1 MTRSSRSV
9 RLARWLVPAG
19 VAAAVAVA
27 SFASTV
33 VARAAGTPK
42 LAPATA
48 AQLLAAVQNAR
59 PAGMSG
65 TVVETAKLGLPSLPD
80 MGPAGGGSGL
90 SVENLIT
97 GSHTI
102 RVWFAGPTKQRI
114 ALLGQLSESDV
125 IHNGTD
131 LYIYQSDGRTVT
143 HDKVPASTDIATSRG
158 SSSLSSLPT
167 DPAKTPQQLAQQAL
181 SAIDPTTSV
190 TVDDNARVAGRAAYQ
205 LVVAPKDA
213 RSLIGSIRIA
223 VDSAT
228 SVPLRVQIF
237 ARGASSP
244 ALQIGFTDVS
254 FNVPSDSVF
263 DFTPPPGST
272 TPPAGP
278 PGGPGGP
285 KVIRP
290 SGGVDK
296 GGPGQDKGGPGQ
308 VTTPQASSGKPTVL
322 GKGWTAVAK
331 LPSSA
336 LGGTNLGGSPD
347 GRGSALGILNQ
358 IATPVAG
365 GHIVTGALATIFLAD
380 DGTVYVGAV
389 TQAALMQVVSTG
401 QGL

>member
-1 MTRSSRSV
+1 MIGSSRSSR
-9 RLARWLVPAG
+9 LTRWLLPAG

-33 VARAAGTPK
+33 VARASGTPK

-48 AQLLAAVQNAR
+48 AQLLAAVHNAH

-65 TVVETAKLGLPSLPD
+65 TIVETAKLGLPSLPD
-80 MGPAGGGSGL
+80 IGPAGGGSGL

-102 RVWFAGPTKQRI
+102 RVWYAGPTKQRI
-114 ALLGQLSESDV
+114 ALLGQLSESDI

-143 HDKVPASTDIATSRG
+143 HDKVPASTDVASGSPTLPGMSTS
-158 SSSLSSLPT
+158 
-167 DPAKTPQQLAQQAL
+167 PAKTPQQLAQQAL
-181 SAIDPTTSV
+181 SAIDPTTTV
-190 TVDDNARVAGRAAYQ
+190 TVDDNVRVAGRSAYQ
-205 LVVAPKDA
+205 LVLEPKDT
-213 RSLIGSIRIA
+213 RSRIGSVRIA

-263 DFTPPPGST
+263 EFTPPPGST
-272 TPPAGP
+272 TPAAGA
-278 PGGPGGP
+278 GGP
-285 KVIRP
+285 KVAGPHLTTHKEGTFR
-290 SGGVDK
+290 
-296 GGPGQDKGGPGQ
+296 GGPGDA
-308 VTTPQASSGKPTVL
+308 TSTSSGKPTVL
-322 GKGWTAVAK
+322 GKGWTAVVK

-336 LGGTNLGGSPD
+336 LDGTNLGGSPD

-358 IATPVAG
+358 ISTPVTG
-365 GHIVTGALATIFLAD
+365 GHIVNSALATIFIAD

-389 TQAALMQVVSTG
+389 DQAALMQVASTG
-401 QGL
+401 HGL

>member
-1 MTRSSRSV
+1 MTRSSRSA

-48 AQLLAAVQNAR
+48 AQLLAAVQNAH

-102 RVWFAGPTKQRI
+102 RIWLAGPTKQRI

-143 HDKVPASTDIATSRG
+143 HDKVPASTDLAG
-158 SSSLSSLPT
+158 SGGASSLPSLPT
-167 DPAKTPQQLAQQAL
+167 EPAKTPQQLAQQAL

-205 LVVAPKDA
+205 LVVAPKDT
-213 RSLIGSIRIA
+213 RSLIGSIRVA

-272 TPPAGP
+272 TPAAGP

-290 SGGVDK
+290 SGGD
-296 GGPGQDKGGPGQ
+296 DKGGPGQ

-336 LGGTNLGGSPD
+336 LGGMNLGGGPD

-365 GHIVTGALATIFLAD
+365 GHIVTSALATIFLAD

>member
-1 MTRSSRSV
+1 
-9 RLARWLVPAG
+9 
-19 VAAAVAVA
+19 
-27 SFASTV
+27 
-33 VARAAGTPK
+33 
-42 LAPATA
+42 
-48 AQLLAAVQNAR
+48 
-59 PAGMSG
+59 
-65 TVVETAKLGLPSLPD
+65 LPSLPD
-80 MGPAGGGSGL
+80 IGPAGGSSGL
-90 SVENLIT
+90 SLENLIT

-143 HDKVPASTDIATSRG
+143 HHKVPASTDIAG
-158 SSSLSSLPT
+158 SGSASSLPSLPT

-205 LVVAPKDA
+205 LSVAPKDT

-237 ARGASSP
+237 ARGASS
-244 ALQIGFTDVS
+244 AAVEIGFTDVS

-272 TPPAGP
+272 TPG

-285 KVIRP
+285 PVVGP
-290 SGGVDK
+290 ASGAD
-296 GGPGQDKGGPGQ
+296 QGGPGQ

-336 LGGTNLGGSPD
+336 LEGANLGGSPD

-358 IATPVAG
+358 IATPVSG
-365 GHIVTGALATIFLAD
+365 GHIVASALATIFLAD

-389 TQAALMQVVSTG
+389 TQAALMQVVSSG